1 VTVTI
6 MYQLL
11 TRGINSTLEQA
22 GISANLGPRVL
33 AASWLAVAFSVG
45 SISLL
50 ARRSPRRPDVNY
62 GLNSAQAAMASCRS
76 FARWA

>member
-11 TRGINSTLEQA
+11 TQGINSTLEQA
-22 GISANLGPRVL
+22 GISAGLGPRVL

-45 SISLL
+45 SSLFWIVERCCCCFL
-50 ARRSPRRPDVNY
+50 
-62 GLNSAQAAMASCRS
+62 
-76 FARWA
+76 